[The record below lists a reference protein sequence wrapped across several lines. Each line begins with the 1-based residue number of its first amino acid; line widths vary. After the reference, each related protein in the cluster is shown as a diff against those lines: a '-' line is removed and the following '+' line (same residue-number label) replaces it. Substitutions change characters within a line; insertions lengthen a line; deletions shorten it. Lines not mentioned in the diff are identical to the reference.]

1 MERRD
6 YANALKVSLISSH
19 KKKTLK
25 SKMAPIYW
33 AANHLLSNKTN
44 AHSLFWPSKFS
55 LPLKYEHLF
64 HIANP
69 MQQHKKTMFP

>member
-19 KKKTLK
+19 PKKNPLK

-44 AHSLFWPSKFS
+44 AQSILAFKVQPPFEVRTFVPHCKSN
-55 LPLKYEHLF
+55 
-64 HIANP
+64 AA
-69 MQQHKKTMFP
+69 T